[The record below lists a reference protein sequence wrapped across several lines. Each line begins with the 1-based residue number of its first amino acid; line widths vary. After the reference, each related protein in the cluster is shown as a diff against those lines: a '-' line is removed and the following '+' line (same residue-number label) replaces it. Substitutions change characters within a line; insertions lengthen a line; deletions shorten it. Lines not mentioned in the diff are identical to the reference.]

1 MFVAWETVHIFGVIL
16 FMGNLIVTAFWRT
29 RADRA
34 GNLAAVALVQRIA
47 AQGWMLNVVGIALIV
62 IGGYGMAIAGHVPL
76 HGLAWL
82 DASQGCFYVAVII
95 WLLVLIRAQR
105 RLVVLSDAGLRAGSL
120 DPGFHRIARR
130 WAMWNGIATLLL
142 LAALVLMVTKP

>member
-1 MFVAWETVHIFGVIL
+1 MYVAWKTVHILGVVL
-16 FMGNLIVTAFWRT
+16 FMGNLIVAAFWKA

-34 GNLAAVALVQRIA
+34 ANLAAVALAQRIA
-47 AQGWMLNVVGIALIV
+47 AQSWILNVAGIVLII

-76 HGLAWL
+76 RGLAWL
-82 DASQGCFYVAVII
+82 DAAQGLFYLAVII
-95 WLLVLIRAQR
+95 WLLLLIRAQR

-120 DPGFHRIARR
+120 DPAFHRVARR

-142 LAALVLMVTKP
+142 LVALVLMVTKP